1 MNERE
6 LKKWLKQNDEKLKS
20 IAYCFVALMKKHI
33 YSFKNDYSSD
43 ELLYAYQFFRENK
56 DEILR
61 DLGVE
66 FADNDKFIDFCTT
79 FFLIMQSI
87 KSSEEIKIAIN
98 NERIKK

>member
-6 LKKWLKQNDEKLKS
+6 LKKWLKQNNEKLEW
-20 IAYCFVALMKKHI
+20 IAHCLVVLMKDI

-43 ELLYAYQFFRENK
+43 ELLYAHKFLRENK

-61 DLGVE
+61 MFKIN
-66 FADNDKFIDFCTT
+66 FADNDKFIDFCKTT
-79 FFLIMQSI
+79 LLNMERI